1 LRSTLAACAA
11 LTALLPA
18 APALAEP
25 VVLEPG
31 SQWSVDFD
39 KDKCRL
45 IRLFGPESDRN
56 VLILE
61 QYTPAATFSMTVAGS
76 AFGSIAADKAN
87 TIRFLPDA
95 APAKHEPLVGPLE
108 GYGRSLFFLS
118 VGLTAPDKAKPD
130 AKATAPSAPM
140 LDASLAEQVRF
151 VEIGD
156 ADRQV
161 RLMTGPLDRPVKVMN
176 ECLLDLI
183 ASWGLDPEQ
192 HRTATRNA
200 RLLNEQAAM
209 QKLYSYIPWSR
220 IGKNNEMAVMRIRL
234 ITTVDG
240 KVESCALV
248 ENSDPKLEAATCK
261 GLRQA
266 RLEPALDAAG
276 KPMRSHL
283 AITMYFGPVVTVTQT
298 IPG

>member
-1 LRSTLAACAA
+1 MRRTALAFAA
-11 LTALLPA
+11 LAVALQPSPA
-18 APALAEP
+18 MAEP
-25 VVLEPG
+25 VVVEPG

-39 KDKCRL
+39 KNKCRL

-61 QYTPAATFSMTVAGS
+61 QYTPGATFSMTVGGS
-76 AFGSIAADKAN
+76 AFGSITADRAS
-87 TIRFLPDA
+87 TIRFWPDA

-130 AKATAPSAPM
+130 PKAPAPSAPM
-140 LDASLAEQVRF
+140 LDASLAAHVRF

-156 ADRQV
+156 ADGQV

-183 ASWGLDPEQ
+183 GSWGLDPEQ

-209 QKLYSYIPWSR
+209 QKLYSYLPWSR

-234 ITTVDG
+234 ITSADG

-248 ENSDPKLEAATCK
+248 ENTDPKLEAATCK
-261 GLRQA
+261 GLKQA

-276 KPMRSHL
+276 EPMRSHL
-283 AITMYFGPVVTVTQT
+283 AITMYFGPVVTVMQS